1 MENTQHHSRRR
12 FLGTV
17 GKTAAAAVGVTLLSA
32 QSAHASE
39 PRNTAGAGPRG
50 KVAPLAVTYRC
61 CVSTCRSCGAGQ
73 VAYYCTP
80 NSGAC
85 SPFCS
90 TCTTSKGTCYSYASG
105 C

>member
-1 MENTQHHSRRR
+1 MEKTHHHSRRK

-32 QSAHASE
+32 QSANASE
-39 PRNTAGAGPRG
+39 ARSTAGAPPRRNSTLGP
-50 KVAPLAVTYRC
+50 VTYRC
-61 CVSTCRSCGAGQ
+61 CVSKCRSCGAGQ
-73 VAYYCTP
+73 IAYYCTP
-80 NSGAC
+80 NSGSC
-85 SPFCS
+85 SSFCS

>member
-17 GKTAAAAVGVTLLSA
+17 GKTAAAAVGMTLLSA

-39 PRNTAGAGPRG
+39 AHSTAGA
-50 KVAPLAVTYRC
+50 APGRKSTLNAVTYRC
-61 CVSTCRSCGAGQ
+61 CVSTCRSCGVGQ
-73 VAYYCTP
+73 VAYSCSP
-80 NSGAC
+80 NSSAC
-85 SPFCS
+85 SSFCS

>member
-39 PRNTAGAGPRG
+39 PRSTPAAAKGRNSTLGP
-50 KVAPLAVTYRC
+50 VTYRC
-61 CVSTCRSCGAGQ
+61 CVSTCKSCGPGQ